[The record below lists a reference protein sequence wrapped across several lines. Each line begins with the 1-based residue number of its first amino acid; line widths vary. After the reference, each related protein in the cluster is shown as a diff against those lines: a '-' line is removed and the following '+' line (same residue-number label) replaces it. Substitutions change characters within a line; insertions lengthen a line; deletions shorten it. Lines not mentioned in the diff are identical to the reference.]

1 MSRFQELQEAL
12 QPARTVG
19 RNRSSFNFHS
29 QALREK
35 AFAELLGAAEVPR

>member
-1 MSRFQELQEAL
+1 MLIQELQEAL
-12 QPARTVG
+12 QPARTAG
-19 RNRSSFNFHS
+19 RIRSSSISIS